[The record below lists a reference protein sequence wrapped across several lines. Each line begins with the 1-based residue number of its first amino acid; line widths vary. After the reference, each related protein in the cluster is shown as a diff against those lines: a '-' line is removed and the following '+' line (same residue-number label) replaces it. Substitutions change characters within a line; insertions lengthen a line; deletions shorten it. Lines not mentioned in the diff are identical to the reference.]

1 MKARHILAASLVA
14 VCTWATVADAQ
25 MMGPGTGMPG
35 PGGYFSNPVAR
46 SSYMGRIDMRAI
58 ASTWLGTLHEAL
70 AITPAQEAAWLA
82 FANAVTD
89 QAGDMQDFRT
99 QIVQPG
105 ASTAT
110 APQRAALA
118 QQFMAQRL
126 ESVGAVASS
135 MAMLYPRL
143 TPAQQ
148 AILDAAYASACVPG
162 GLFGS

>member
-1 MKARHILAASLVA
+1 MKARHVIAAPVVA
-14 VCTWATVADAQ
+14 ALLCATGADAQ
-25 MMGPGTGMPG
+25 MMGPATGMPG
-35 PGGYFSNPVAR
+35 PGGYFSNPLAR
-46 SSYMGRIDMRAI
+46 SAYMGRIDMRTVAG
-58 ASTWLGTLHEAL
+58 TWLGTLHEAL

-135 MAMLYPRL
+135 MAALYSQL

-162 GLFGS
+162 SLFGG